1 VPEERSIVVKLPK
14 TVEFPSVRLPFHV
27 RARAGVLKPSN
38 WFQLLRFSAVGVFG
52 YVVNLGVFALCVH
65 VLAIDYRLAS
75 VIAFVVS
82 VVNNF
87 WWNRHWT
94 FDAKH
99 EHPIFQGSRFFVVSL
114 LAYGFTYIVLVTLVS
129 DVGMLKVAAQA
140 IAVAAATPFS
150 FLGQK
155 LWSFKA

>member
-1 VPEERSIVVKLPK
+1 MAVELPK

-27 RARAGVLKPSN
+27 RARAGVVKPDN
-38 WFQLLRFSAVGVFG
+38 WFQLLRFSVVGVSG
-52 YVVNLGVFALCVH
+52 YILNLGIFAVCLHYVG
-65 VLAIDYRLAS
+65 IDYRLSS
-75 VIAFVVS
+75 VIAYVLSGVS
-82 VVNNF
+82 NF

-99 EHPIFQGSRFFVVSL
+99 HHPMNQGPRFILVSML
-114 LAYGFTYIVLVTLVS
+114 TYGFTYIVLVTLVS
-129 DVGMLKVAAQA
+129 DVGVMKVAAQA
-140 IAVAAATPFS
+140 IAVAASTPLS

>member
-1 VPEERSIVVKLPK
+1 MPEEMTSAVELPK

-27 RARAGVLKPSN
+27 RARAEVVKPAN
-38 WFQLLRFSAVGVFG
+38 WLQLLRYSVVGVSG
-52 YVVNLGVFALCVH
+52 YLVNLGVFALCVH
-65 VLAIDYRLAS
+65 VLAIDYRLSSA
-75 VIAFVVS
+75 IAFVVS

-99 EHPIFQGSRFFVVSL
+99 GHPIFQGTRFFAVSL
-114 LAYGFTYIVLVTLVS
+114 LAYGFSYIVLVTLVS
-129 DVGMLKVAAQA
+129 DAGLVKVLAQA
-140 IAVAAATPFS
+140 IAVAAATPLS

-155 LWSFKA
+155 FWSFKA

>member
-1 VPEERSIVVKLPK
+1 MPDERTIAVELPK

-27 RARAGVLKPSN
+27 RARAGMLKAGN
-38 WFQLLRFSAVGVFG
+38 WLQLLRFSAVGISG
-52 YVVNLGVFALCVH
+52 YLLNLGVFALCVH
-65 VLAIDYRLAS
+65 LFAIDYRLAS
-75 VIAFVVS
+75 AIAFVVS

-99 EHPIFQGSRFFVVSL
+99 EHPIFQGTRFFIVSL
-114 LAYGFTYIVLVTLVS
+114 VAYGFTYVVLVTLVS
-129 DVGMLKVAAQA
+129 DVGLVKVAAQA
-140 IAVAAATPFS
+140 IAVAAATPLS

-155 LWSFKA
+155 LWSFRA

>member
-1 VPEERSIVVKLPK
+1 MPEERTIAVELPK
-14 TVEFPSVRLPFHV
+14 TVELPSVRLPFHV
-27 RARAGVLKPSN
+27 RCRAGMVKPAN
-38 WFQLLRFSAVGVFG
+38 WFQLLRFSAVGVSG
-52 YVVNLGVFALCVH
+52 YLVNLGVFALCLH
-65 VLAIDYRLAS
+65 LMGIDYRLSSA
-75 VIAFVVS
+75 IAFVVS

-99 EHPIFQGSRFFVVSL
+99 EHPIFQGTRFFVVSV
-114 LAYGFTYIVLVTLVS
+114 LAYAFTYVVLVTLVS
-129 DVGMLKVAAQA
+129 DVGLVKVVAQA